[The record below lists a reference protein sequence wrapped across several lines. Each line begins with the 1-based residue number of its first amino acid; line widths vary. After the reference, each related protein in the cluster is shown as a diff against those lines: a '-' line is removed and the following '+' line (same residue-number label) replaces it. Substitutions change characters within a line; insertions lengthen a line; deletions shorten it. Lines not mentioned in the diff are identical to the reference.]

1 MCFALWWFADTLFY
15 ELEVCGIL
23 ASRKLVDQCHF
34 SIEFAHFLSLSHFGS
49 FPSISNF
56 FIIVSVMV
64 ISNLL
69 NAKRLPLVEGS
80 DDG

>member
-1 MCFALWWFADTLFY
+1 M
-15 ELEVCGIL
+15 
-23 ASRKLVDQCHF
+23 VDQCHF
-34 SIEFAHFLSLSHFGS
+34 SIASAHFLSLSHFGN
-49 FPSISNF
+49 FPSISNI

-69 NAKRLPLVEGS
+69 NAKKLPLVEGS

>member
-1 MCFALWWFADTLFY
+1 M
-15 ELEVCGIL
+15 
-23 ASRKLVDQCHF
+23 VDHCHF
-34 SIEFAHFLSLSHFGS
+34 SIAFAHFLSLSHFGN

-69 NAKRLPLVEGS
+69 NAERLLVEGS
-80 DDG
+80 DDVYHFLATKYF

>member
-1 MCFALWWFADTLFY
+1 M
-15 ELEVCGIL
+15 
-23 ASRKLVDQCHF
+23 VDQCHF
-34 SIEFAHFLSLSHFGS
+34 SVAFAHFLSLSHFGN

-56 FIIVSVMV
+56 FIILSVMV

-69 NAKRLPLVEGS
+69 NAKRLLVEGS